1 MVGVGSAARITLVA
15 GGLLTAV
22 AFALGVS
29 GTLVG
34 HDATI
39 DILPQGLGALLVVLA
54 WRFRRHRLAVAAIL
68 LAAVDA
74 VAGRTDAPGDQLLP
88 AVVAMAAGLDLA
100 LLSILRNQALW
111 RPGTALWIA
120 VVVLQMW
127 AAVVGPNHLEAAPVR
142 AWLEHPLV
150 PLGTLLAAGL
160 VVLVAAAVRRG
171 AFEAGLLW
179 SAIALG
185 LVLTGGGGSHETALL
200 LTAAQLALLV
210 SVTEDSYRLAYHDE
224 LTGLPGRRAFIEA
237 VATLSEPFT
246 IAMADVD
253 HFKRFND
260 RHGHDAGDQVLRM
273 VADELVRVGGGGRA
287 YRWGGEEFAIV
298 FPGRKLAEVREELE
312 EVRRAIEGRR
322 FALRGPGR
330 PRSRP
335 EQPRKSTKP
344 TRRVTVTVS
353 IGAADA
359 GSRRPTAEAVLRA
372 ADKALY
378 RAKRAGRNRVVA
390 AGDRL

>member
-15 GGLLTAV
+15 GGLLTAAAV
-22 AFALGVS
+22 VLGTSGILIGHRAL
-29 GTLVG
+29 
-34 HDATI
+34 I
-39 DILPQGLGALLVVLA
+39 DILPQAIGLLLVVLA

-74 VAGRTDAPGDQLLP
+74 VAGPATAPGNQLVL

-111 RPGTALWIA
+111 RPGTALWIG
-120 VVVLQMW
+120 VVALQMW
-127 AAVVGPNHLEAAPVR
+127 GATVGVHRPEAAPVR
-142 AWLEHPLV
+142 AWLEHPLL
-150 PLGTLLAAGL
+150 PAGTLLAAGL
-160 VVLVAAAVRRG
+160 AVLVAAAVRRG
-171 AFEAGLLW
+171 AFEAGLMW
-179 SAIALG
+179 STAAIG
-185 LVLTGGGGSHETALL
+185 LVLAARSDSHATALL
-200 LTAAQLALLV
+200 LTAAQLGLLV
-210 SVTEDSYRLAYHDE
+210 SATEDSYRLAYHDE
-224 LTGLPGRRAFIEA
+224 LTGLPGRRAFREA
-237 VATLSEPFT
+237 MASLSAPFT

-273 VADELVRVGGGGRA
+273 VADELGRVGGGGRA
-287 YRWGGEEFAIV
+287 YRWGGEEFALV

-335 EQPRKSTKP
+335 EQPRTSTKP

-353 IGAADA
+353 FGAADA